1 MVVVV
6 VTEIAASLFLIQGSS
21 ARVVVVVVRGTVVV
35 VRGTFVVVR
44 GTVVVGATVV
54 VVVVGATVVVVVVD
68 AVVVGATVVVVVAPP
83 PDEGATVVVVV
94 VVTGTVTVIDCGE
107 PVRVVCALP
116 AVSVIENDAAAVK
129 VEVTAP
135 PPAVAVDVAVIVH
148 TVDEVC
154 AIPVIDEMPVKVK
167 SVPDVV
173 DKVEQSIA
181 SLPVTVKVI
190 VAEDEVAADLAKV
203 TVGAVVSITI
213 ALLAPSEL
221 VAPGEASVSVALFKA
236 ASRIVPLF
244 NDNEFVA
251 T

>member
-1 MVVVV
+1 M
-6 VTEIAASLFLIQGSS
+6 
-21 ARVVVVVVRGTVVV
+21 
-35 VRGTFVVVR
+35 
-44 GTVVVGATVV
+44 
-54 VVVVGATVVVVVVD
+54 
-68 AVVVGATVVVVVAPP
+68 
-83 PDEGATVVVVV
+83 
-94 VVTGTVTVIDCGE
+94 
-107 PVRVVCALP
+107 P

-154 AIPVIDEMPVKVK
+154 AMLVIPEMPVKVK
-167 SVPDVV
+167 SVPDTV
-173 DKVEQSIA
+173 DKVEQVMS

-221 VAPGEASVSVALFKA
+221 VAPGVARVSVASFKA

-244 NDNEFVA
+244 SANDVVA